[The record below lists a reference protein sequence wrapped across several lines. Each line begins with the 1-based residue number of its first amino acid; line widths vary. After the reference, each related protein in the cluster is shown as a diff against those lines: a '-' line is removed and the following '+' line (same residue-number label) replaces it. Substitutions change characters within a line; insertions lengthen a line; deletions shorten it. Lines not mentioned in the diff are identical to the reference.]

1 MKNNLADL
9 LTSNFRDNGNLP
21 LVGNLSSKVASFFSA
36 GVYAIALVTFIV
48 SFVSYSTFDSLKNQV
63 TSISTTP
70 GDNCIII
77 SAYSATYLSTRAF
90 TGNIVRDAIVNF
102 DKLFDAPAPSNPPN
116 PLVSL
121 TGGRWETSVQYLKMY
136 FATYDA
142 CIAAFSTTD
151 PYVFRGSS
159 SVVGNECTM
168 SFSKFNADIDVL
180 GTTSS
185 SSADPCTQ
193 ISVDVVKNKLYSVFT
208 ADIMCSP
215 YQNFP
220 PYQCTTLQ
228 PTSTLAILSQSF
240 ALTTTVIAVLFF
252 IAAFQVKARAKPEPP
267 VTKLDYSADNGIHTV
282 YPNA

>member
-1 MKNNLADL
+1 MADL

-48 SFVSYSTFDSLKNQV
+48 SVVSYSTFDSLKNQV

-102 DKLFDAPAPSNPPN
+102 DKIFDAPPLNPIAPDS
-116 PLVSL
+116 
-121 TGGRWETSVQYLKMY
+121 GGRWETSIQYLKMY
-136 FATYDA
+136 FATHEA

-151 PYVFRGSS
+151 PYVLRGSK
-159 SVVGNECTM
+159 VGRPQECNM
-168 SFSKFNADIDVL
+168 SFSKFNVGIDVL
-180 GTTSS
+180 GTSS
-185 SSADPCTQ
+185 TNVNDPCSEMLY
-193 ISVDVVKNKLYSVFT
+193 SVIIDKLYSVFT

-228 PTSTLAILSQSF
+228 PISTLAILSQSF

-252 IAAFQVKARAKPEPP
+252 AAAFQVKARAKPEPP

>member
-9 LTSNFRDNGNLP
+9 LTSNFRDNGHLP
-21 LVGNLSSKVASFFSA
+21 LVGNLSSTVASFFSA
-36 GVYAIALVTFIV
+36 GVYAVALVTFIV
-48 SFVSYSTFDSLKNQV
+48 SVVSYSTFDSLKNQV

-90 TGNIVRDAIVNF
+90 TGNIVRDAMVNF
-102 DKLFDAPAPSNPPN
+102 DKLFDATPFPN
-116 PLVSL
+116 PIASY
-121 TGGRWETSVQYLKMY
+121 TGGRWETSIQYLKMY
-136 FATYDA
+136 FATHEA

-168 SFSKFNADIDVL
+168 SFSKYNVDIDVL
-180 GTTSS
+180 GVT
-185 SSADPCTQ
+185 ANPNDPCGQ
-193 ISVDVVKNKLYSVFT
+193 ISLPVVIDKLYSVFT
-208 ADIMCSP
+208 ADVMCSP

-267 VTKLDYSADNGIHTV
+267 VAKVDYSADNGIHTV
-282 YPNA
+282 YPGVG

>member
-1 MKNNLADL
+1 MKNNFADL
-9 LTSNFRDNGNLP
+9 LTANFRDNGHLP

-77 SAYSATYLSTRAF
+77 SAYSATYVNTQVLS
-90 TGNIVRDAIVNF
+90 GNIIPDAIFNF
-102 DKLFDAPAPSNPPN
+102 NKAFDSGSVIAPY
-116 PLVSL
+116 
-121 TGGRWETSVQYLKMY
+121 TGGRWTTSVQYSKMY

-142 CIAAFSTTD
+142 CVTAFSTN
-151 PYVFRGSS
+151 PYVFGRFNFGSLDPS
-159 SVVGNECTM
+159 ACYM
-168 SFSKFNADIDVL
+168 SYSAFNIDFEVT
-180 GTTSS
+180 GTI
-185 SSADPCTQ
+185 SSADKSAPCSQ
-193 ISVDVVKNKLYSVFT
+193 MVLPDIINELYTIFNANV
-208 ADIMCSP
+208 MCSP

-228 PTSTLAILSQSF
+228 PLSPLAILSQSF

-252 IAAFQVKARAKPEPP
+252 VAALLFKVRAKPEPP